1 MTPDFD
7 LFDVLTRHGVPFVVV
22 GGHAVNFHGFIRGTE
37 DTDVLWI
44 RSPAAEVNLL
54 EALDEL
60 AAEYIGDE
68 IDPATGIER
77 THPVTEA
84 FIRAERLMTLCTRA
98 GFLDRFDY
106 VPGHP
111 SVPVTA
117 VWEMG
122 VDLDGI
128 RFASLEWL
136 RKLKQAAGRPKD
148 LLDLEQLAPAG
159 GNPGDGRDDRSRR
172 GLRRRGPGGSGA
184 LGSAPAARIAT
195 PPPVHPA
202 NTSSGPAARPSD
214 AARSESAASAPA
226 PVGPRSSVQSLT

>member
-1 MTPDFD
+1 MAMTPDFV

-44 RSPAAEVNLL
+44 RSPAAEASLL
-54 EALDEL
+54 RALEEL

-84 FIRAERLMTLCTRA
+84 FIRGERLMMLCTRS
-98 GFLDRFDY
+98 GFLDLFDY
-106 VPGHP
+106 VHGYP
-111 SVPVTA
+111 SVPVTI
-117 VWEMG
+117 VWETG

-148 LLDLEQLAPAG
+148 LLDLEQLPPAG
-159 GNPGDGRDDRSRR
+159 DTPTDR
-172 GLRRRGPGGSGA
+172 
-184 LGSAPAARIAT
+184 
-195 PPPVHPA
+195 
-202 NTSSGPAARPSD
+202 
-214 AARSESAASAPA
+214 
-226 PVGPRSSVQSLT
+226 